1 MVDLLGAEVDLEG
14 VLVVVAAMVVL
25 LVVDMEVAKVE
36 VMVVDNV
43 VGMEGDKM
51 VGTEVDKEVGM
62 EVDKVVGMEVDK
74 AVVMEV
80 DKVVVMVVDKVV
92 VMVHHHQ
99 LGAKEDMVNKVV
111 DMVVPSLVVMEVNR
125 VDMGNSL
132 KVAMEVP
139 LQLQV
144 AVMEVPLQQ
153 EQTIPRHPLVA
164 MEVLVNMVNL
174 LTDNQLVPHM
184 VELDLTIVQ
193 QDMLP
198 LQHLPMAQQAQ
209 RHLPVTLLV
218 VVVVVDMVHQVM
230 VLVDMEEVCDESND
244 FHF

>member
-1 MVDLLGAEVDLEG
+1 M
-14 VLVVVAAMVVL
+14 
-25 LVVDMEVAKVE
+25 
-36 VMVVDNV
+36 
-43 VGMEGDKM
+43 
-51 VGTEVDKEVGM
+51 EVDKVGGM
-62 EVDKVVGMEVDK
+62 EVDKVVVMEVDK
-74 AVVMEV
+74 AVVTEV

-111 DMVVPSLVVMEVNR
+111 DMVVPSLVVMVVNR

-132 KVAMEVP
+132 KVAMVVP
-139 LQLQV
+139 LQLRV

-184 VELDLTIVQ
+184 VELDLTTAR

-198 LQHLPMAQQAQ
+198 LPHLPMVQQAQ

-218 VVVVVDMVHQVM
+218 VV
-230 VLVDMEEVCDESND
+230 LVDMEEVNKAGVKSLCSSSIFYVCQAGCAAYCSGLNRKHLECLER
-244 FHF
+244 F

>member
-1 MVDLLGAEVDLEG
+1 
-14 VLVVVAAMVVL
+14 
-25 LVVDMEVAKVE
+25 
-36 VMVVDNV
+36 
-43 VGMEGDKM
+43 
-51 VGTEVDKEVGM
+51 
-62 EVDKVVGMEVDK
+62 
-74 AVVMEV
+74 MEV

-99 LGAKEDMVNKVV
+99 LGAKEDMVNK
-111 DMVVPSLVVMEVNR
+111 

-184 VELDLTIVQ
+184 VELDLTIAQ

-218 VVVVVDMVHQVM
+218 VAVVVDMVHQVM
-230 VLVDMEEVCDESND
+230 E
-244 FHF
+244 

>member
-1 MVDLLGAEVDLEG
+1 
-14 VLVVVAAMVVL
+14 MVVL

-51 VGTEVDKEVGM
+51 VG
-62 EVDKVVGMEVDK
+62 
-74 AVVMEV
+74 
-80 DKVVVMVVDKVV
+80 
-92 VMVHHHQ
+92 
-99 LGAKEDMVNKVV
+99 
-111 DMVVPSLVVMEVNR
+111 
-125 VDMGNSL
+125 MGNSL

-218 VVVVVDMVHQVM
+218 VVVDMVHQVM
-230 VLVDMEEVCDESND
+230 VLVDMEEVNKAGVKSLCSSLIFYVCQTGCAAYWSGLNRKHLECLER
-244 FHF
+244 F

>member
-1 MVDLLGAEVDLEG
+1 
-14 VLVVVAAMVVL
+14 
-25 LVVDMEVAKVE
+25 
-36 VMVVDNV
+36 

-51 VGTEVDKEVGM
+51 VGMEVDKEVGMEVDKVVGM

-111 DMVVPSLVVMEVNR
+111 DMVVPSLVVMVVNR

-132 KVAMEVP
+132 KVAMVVP

-209 RHLPVTLLV
+209 RHLPVTLQV

-230 VLVDMEEVCDESND
+230 VLVDMEEVNKAGVKSSCSSLIFYVCQTGCAAYWSGLNRKHLECLER
-244 FHF
+244 F

>member
-1 MVDLLGAEVDLEG
+1 M
-14 VLVVVAAMVVL
+14 
-25 LVVDMEVAKVE
+25 
-36 VMVVDNV
+36 
-43 VGMEGDKM
+43 
-51 VGTEVDKEVGM
+51 GTTWWVWRGTRWWVWRWTKRWVWRWTKWWVWRWTRRWLWRWTRWWLWWWTKWWLWCTTISWGPRRIWSTKWWIWWCP
-62 EVDKVVGMEVDK
+62 VWWLWRSTGW
-74 AVVMEV
+74 
-80 DKVVVMVVDKVV
+80 
-92 VMVHHHQ
+92 
-99 LGAKEDMVNKVV
+99 
-111 DMVVPSLVVMEVNR
+111 
-125 VDMGNSL
+125 MGNSL

-218 VVVVVDMVHQVM
+218 VVVVVDMDDVNKAGVKS
-230 VLVDMEEVCDESND
+230 LCSSLIFYVCRAGYAAYWS
-244 FHF
+244 

>member
-1 MVDLLGAEVDLEG
+1 MG
-14 VLVVVAAMVVL
+14 
-25 LVVDMEVAKVE
+25 
-36 VMVVDNV
+36 
-43 VGMEGDKM
+43 
-51 VGTEVDKEVGM
+51 

-74 AVVMEV
+74 VVG
-80 DKVVVMVVDKVV
+80 MVVDKAV

-125 VDMGNSL
+125 VDMG
-132 KVAMEVP
+132 
-139 LQLQV
+139 
-144 AVMEVPLQQ
+144 
-153 EQTIPRHPLVA
+153 
-164 MEVLVNMVNL
+164 VLVNMVNL

-230 VLVDMEEVCDESND
+230 VLVDMEEVNKAGVKSLRSSLIFYVCQTGCASYWSGLNRKHLECLVR
-244 FHF
+244 F

>member
-1 MVDLLGAEVDLEG
+1 
-14 VLVVVAAMVVL
+14 
-25 LVVDMEVAKVE
+25 
-36 VMVVDNV
+36 
-43 VGMEGDKM
+43 
-51 VGTEVDKEVGM
+51 M

-74 AVVMEV
+74 AVVTEV
-80 DKVVVMVVDKVV
+80 DKVVVMVVDKE
-92 VMVHHHQ
+92 
-99 LGAKEDMVNKVV
+99 EDMVNKVV
-111 DMVVPSLVVMEVNR
+111 DMVVLSLVVMEVNR
-125 VDMGNSL
+125 VDMGNSR

-164 MEVLVNMVNL
+164 MEVLVNTVNL
-174 LTDNQLVPHM
+174 LTDNRLVPHM

-209 RHLPVTLLV
+209 RHPPVTPL

-230 VLVDMEEVCDESND
+230 VLVDMEEVNKAGVKSLCSSLIFYVCQTGCAAYWSGLNRK
-244 FHF
+244 

>member
-1 MVDLLGAEVDLEG
+1 MG
-14 VLVVVAAMVVL
+14 
-25 LVVDMEVAKVE
+25 
-36 VMVVDNV
+36 
-43 VGMEGDKM
+43 
-51 VGTEVDKEVGM
+51 
-62 EVDKVVGMEVDK
+62 
-74 AVVMEV
+74 
-80 DKVVVMVVDKVV
+80 
-92 VMVHHHQ
+92 
-99 LGAKEDMVNKVV
+99 
-111 DMVVPSLVVMEVNR
+111 VVPSLVVMEVNR

-164 MEVLVNMVNL
+164 M
-174 LTDNQLVPHM
+174 
-184 VELDLTIVQ
+184 VELDLTIAQ

-230 VLVDMEEVCDESND
+230 VLVDMEEVNKAGVKSLCSSLIFYVCQTGYAAYWSGLNRKLLECLER
-244 FHF
+244 F

>member
-1 MVDLLGAEVDLEG
+1 MG
-14 VLVVVAAMVVL
+14 
-25 LVVDMEVAKVE
+25 
-36 VMVVDNV
+36 
-43 VGMEGDKM
+43 
-51 VGTEVDKEVGM
+51 EVDKVVGM

-74 AVVMEV
+74 AVVTEV

-99 LGAKEDMVNKVV
+99 LGAKEDMVNKV
-111 DMVVPSLVVMEVNR
+111 VVMEVNR

-153 EQTIPRHPLVA
+153 EQTTPRHPLVA

-184 VELDLTIVQ
+184 VELDLMIVQ

-218 VVVVVDMVHQVM
+218 VVVVVVVDMVHQVM
-230 VLVDMEEVCDESND
+230 VLVDMEEVNKAGVKSLCSSLIFYVCQTGCAAYWSGLNRKHLVCLER
-244 FHF
+244 F